1 MKKKL
6 LTVFVMFGVGAYSQ
20 ISFKNSVT
28 IPLPKDPIGVIVKDL
43 NNDHLKDVVVSYFDN
58 NYISIFHQKA
68 DGTLSTEAQKIYSH
82 DQSKISAFNLGD
94 INQDGLPDLLIS
106 TVTST
111 GAYLMKQDGSFS
123 DFKILDVP
131 FPVGI
136 TIGDLNHDNINDL
149 LLTSYNKM
157 YFAYQKVD
165 LPATF
170 NVSAQDKPSTLG
182 ISRVADINND
192 GRNDIIFASSGTA
205 QIFTYRQKAEGG
217 FDIPVKTYV
226 NDWMDD
232 IAIKD
237 VNNDGLNDLIITQ
250 SGSNSSV
257 KILYPSFN
265 DYIFYSYIKVPAY
278 NNTASIQIADFN
290 NDGKNEIAA
299 AHYGFNNVSVFSSKN
314 NVFSNYQLFNCITTS
329 VNSGSLDVGDVN
341 NDGLQDIIVADYNT
355 LSVLYNQSDVVM
367 SVSDEVA
374 KHITLYPNPASDY
387 IRVRNLSVTTKFTIT
402 DYSGKIIKNGILNDT
417 ETIDLKNL
425 TRGNYNINF
434 LINNKT
440 QNFKFIKK

>member
-1 MKKKL
+1 MKKNVL
-6 LTVFVMFGVGAYSQ
+6 ISFVLFGIEANSQ
-20 ISFKNSVT
+20 ISFKNNIT
-28 IPLPKDPIGVIVKDL
+28 IPLVKDPIGVIVKDL
-43 NNDHLKDVVVSYFDN
+43 NNDNLTDIVVSYFDS
-58 NYISIFHQKA
+58 NYISIFYQNTG
-68 DGTLSTEAQKIYSH
+68 GTLSTNAQKIYSY

-106 TVTST
+106 TPTAT

-123 DFKILDVP
+123 DFKIFDLP
-131 FPVGI
+131 FPVSI

-157 YFAYQKVD
+157 YFAYQNSGQ
-165 LPATF
+165 PAVF
-170 NVSAQDKPSTLG
+170 NVTVQDKPSTLG
-182 ISRVADINND
+182 ISRIADINND
-192 GRNDIIFASSGTA
+192 GRNDIIFASPGTA

-217 FDIPVKTYV
+217 FDTPVKTYV

-232 IAIKD
+232 IVVKD
-237 VNNDGLNDLIITQ
+237 VNNDGLNDLVITQ
-250 SGSNSSV
+250 SGGNSSV

-278 NNTASIQIADFN
+278 NNTASIQVADFN

-299 AHYGFNNVSVFSSKN
+299 AHYGFNNVSVFSSN
-314 NVFSNYQLFNCITTS
+314 NNIFSNYQLFNCITTS
-329 VNSGSLDVGDVN
+329 VNSGSLDVGDIN

-355 LSVLYNQSDVVM
+355 LNILYNQSDVVM
-367 SVSDEVA
+367 SVNDESA
-374 KHITLYPNPASDY
+374 KNIILYPNPASDY
-387 IRVRNLSVTTKFTIT
+387 LKVKNLPSNTQFSII
-402 DYSGKIIKNGILNDT
+402 DNSGRIVKNGILKNT

-425 TRGNYNINF
+425 TTGNYNINF
-434 LINNKT
+434 LINNKM